1 MNERLLSSN
10 FRSAESLE
18 YIFQF
23 LHWIESVLVNESITM
38 SLKNSGQT
46 YISVGQLQPTERLLF
61 KDDEIFASFKRV
73 RGTQQ
78 YWKQMQQDMLAKI
91 CHYGP
96 YTFFFLRI

>member
-1 MNERLLSSN
+1 
-10 FRSAESLE
+10 
-18 YIFQF
+18 
-23 LHWIESVLVNESITM
+23 M
-38 SLKNSGQT
+38 SLKNSRQT
-46 YISVGQLQPTERLLF
+46 YISVGQLQQTERLLF

-96 YTFFFLRI
+96 YTFFFSQDLLLTFTGLNYVAKQYGEHFDLDYIENEMN